1 MIALAKKILAN
12 DKILQSSAVQLEGFN
27 YVIKNQLSFNKMIET
42 QVAQLASSCLNH
54 KTGKVPIQ
62 LEVNPKESVNVVTT
76 RVGKSTQ
83 EPPYLQD
90 AGIWQK
96 AVTARILTPKT
107 KCRRRPKNPT
117 PLLPRKKNQ
126 GSPKS
131 FLRVPRYNR
140 LTVSGIEKEAG
151 GRRTIRQVRRAN

>member
-1 MIALAKKILAN
+1 MNGQKQINDNISEKFLAN
-12 DKILQSSAVQLEGFN
+12 DKILESLAMQLEGFN
-27 YVIKNQLSFNKMIET
+27 SVIKNQLSFNKMIET
-42 QVAQLASSCLNH
+42 QEAQLASSCFNQ

-117 PLLPRKKNQ
+117 PLLPRKKKPRESQ
-126 GSPKS
+126 EFPKS
-131 FLRVPRYNR
+131 
-140 LTVSGIEKEAG
+140 T
-151 GRRTIRQVRRAN
+151 TI